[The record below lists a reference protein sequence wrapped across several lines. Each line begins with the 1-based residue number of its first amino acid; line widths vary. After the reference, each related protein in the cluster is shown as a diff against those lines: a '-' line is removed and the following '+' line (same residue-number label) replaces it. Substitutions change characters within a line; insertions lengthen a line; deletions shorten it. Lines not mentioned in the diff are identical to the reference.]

1 MIKTNEYF
9 GGNVKS
15 LGYASSQGNA
25 TVGVMEDGEYE
36 FNTGSAEVMVVIQGQ
51 LTALLAGEKEW
62 KTYTNGQEFNVPAN
76 SSFKVKS
83 KGQTSYLCKFE

>member
-1 MIKTNEYF
+1 MIKVNEYF

-15 LGYASSQGNA
+15 LGYASSEGNS
-25 TVGVMEDGEYE
+25 TVGVMEEGEYE

-51 LTALLAGEKEW
+51 LSALIAGEQDW
-62 KTYTNGQEFNVPAN
+62 KTYTNGQEFQVPAN
-76 SSFKVKS
+76 SSFKVRA

>member
-1 MIKTNEYF
+1 MIKVNEYF

-15 LGYASSQGNA
+15 LGYTSSQGNA
-25 TVGVMEDGEYE
+25 TLGVMEDGAYE
-36 FNTGSAEVMVVIQGQ
+36 FNTGTAEVMVVIQGQ
-51 LTALLAGEKEW
+51 LTALLAGEQEW
-62 KTYTNGQEFNVPAN
+62 KSYTNGQEFKVPAN

>member
-1 MIKTNEYF
+1 MIKANEYF
-9 GGNVKS
+9 DGKVKS
-15 LGYASSQGNA
+15 LGYASAEGNA
-25 TVGVMEDGEYE
+25 TVGVMEEGEYE

-51 LTALLAGEKEW
+51 LTALLAGGQEW